1 MRKALLAVVG
11 ATSVIAAT
19 ISVPSKAEAT
29 CYGCWAGGAFA
40 AGLIGGAIL
49 ANRAYG
55 YGYYGPSYGYGYRGY
70 YAQPYYDYAPYYGYG
85 YGYGYG
91 YAPAYYG
98 YAPRYYYPSRYYP
111 GSGVRPYRA
120 YYTRYG
126 YRRANW

>member
-1 MRKALLAVVG
+1 MRKALRTVVG

-40 AGLIGGAIL
+40 VGLIGGAIL

-70 YAQPYYDYAPYYGYG
+70 YAQPYYG

-98 YAPRYYYPSRYYP
+98 YAPRYYYPRRVYGNGY
-111 GSGVRPYRA
+111 GYRPYRA
-120 YYTRYG
+120 DYTRYG